1 MENEE
6 KVYYSV
12 KRLDRAT
19 IKEIAEHSGL
29 SRSTVSKYLYGLE
42 KSEKISKEDM
52 KPYTFW
58 SISEG

>member
-1 MENEE
+1 MGNEE

-12 KRLDRAT
+12 RELDRAT

-42 KSEKISKEDM
+42 KSRRVSKENM